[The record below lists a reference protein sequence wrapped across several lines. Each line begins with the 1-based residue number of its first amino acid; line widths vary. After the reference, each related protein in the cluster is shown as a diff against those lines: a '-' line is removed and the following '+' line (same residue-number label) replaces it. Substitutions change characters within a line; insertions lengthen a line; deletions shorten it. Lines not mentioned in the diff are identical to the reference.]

1 MGPPATSAVR
11 PSPNLKPRRSSLP
24 ADAIPVPPARPA
36 TRPNLPALAWA
47 LLRIGAV
54 AFGGLGATL
63 ALLQRDLGDRRGW
76 LQPSDVSEALA
87 YTKPLPGSTV
97 VQVVTFLG
105 WRLGGSPGAIVAT
118 IMFLLPAA
126 AIMTG
131 AAAAVF
137 ALPDAAWVCGALTGL
152 QVAVVGLLGAAL
164 WRLARSEAGSRLLI
178 IVLLAAFG
186 AGLFI
191 NAAIVVAAAGVIG
204 VLVDRTKHHA

>member
-1 MGPPATSAVR
+1 
-11 PSPNLKPRRSSLP
+11 LP

-36 TRPNLPALAWA
+36 IRPNLSALAWA

-63 ALLQRDLGDRRGW
+63 ALLQRDLGQRRGW

-105 WRLGGSPGAIVAT
+105 WRLGGWPGAIVAAV
-118 IMFLLPAA
+118 MFLLPAA
-126 AIMTG
+126 VIMTG

-137 ALPDAAWVCGALTGL
+137 ALPDAAWVRGALTGL
-152 QVAVVGLLGAAL
+152 QVAVVGLLAAAL
-164 WRLARSEAGSRLLI
+164 WRLARSEAGSLLLI

-204 VLVDRTKHHA
+204 IAVDRIKRHA